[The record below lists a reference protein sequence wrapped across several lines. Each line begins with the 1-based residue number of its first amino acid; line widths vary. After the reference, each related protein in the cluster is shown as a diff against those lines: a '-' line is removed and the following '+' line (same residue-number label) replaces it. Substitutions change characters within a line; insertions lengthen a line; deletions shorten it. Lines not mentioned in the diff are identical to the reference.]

1 MQTRL
6 ENVLA
11 SFYKDGMIEYLSSH
25 PGDMEEAIRLALGDK
40 QPFSW
45 RAAWLLWSCMAE
57 NDPLVRPYV
66 SEMIRVLPA
75 KMDGHQRELLK
86 ILSMMDIPEELEG
99 LLFDHC
105 VKLWE
110 GIQKR
115 PSIRYTAFCTML
127 KLIKKYPDLAHEMA
141 FYSQDF
147 YLETLSPGIKNAI
160 RRMIQENNLVARK

>member
-1 MQTRL
+1 MQSFTMQTQL
-6 ENVLA
+6 EHVLA
-11 SFYKDGMIEYLSSH
+11 SFYKDGMIGYLTSH
-25 PGDMEEAIRLALGDK
+25 PEDMEEAIRLALGNK

-45 RAAWLLWSCMAE
+45 RAAWLLWSCME
-57 NDPLVRPYV
+57 VNDPLIMPYV
-66 SEMIRVLPA
+66 PEMIRVLPA

-86 ILSMMDIPEELEG
+86 ILSIMDIPEELEG

-127 KLIKKYPDLAHEMA
+127 RLIKKYPDLANELA

-160 RRMIQENNLVARK
+160 RRMIGETE